1 MKIDGAIFDLDG
13 TLLDSMFVWDTIGE
27 DYLRCRGIKP
37 RENLNKKF
45 KTMSLYQ
52 AACYYQREYGLKEST
67 DEIMDGI
74 NRMIERFYLENVQ
87 PKLGVS
93 EFLAALQQRG
103 VKMCIA
109 TATDRHLVE
118 AALSRC
124 GLLQYFSEIFTC
136 TSVGKGKDEADIY
149 WAALEHIGTPKES
162 TWVFEDALYAV
173 MTAKKA
179 GFPVVGVYDSSEAD
193 TTTAVRE
200 MTDVYIYSFEEMED
214 FLK

>member
-13 TLLDSMFVWDTIGE
+13 TLLDSMFIWDTIGE
-27 DYLRCRGIKP
+27 DYLLSRRIEP
-37 RENLNKKF
+37 RENLNQKF
-45 KTMSLYQ
+45 KNMSLYQ
-52 AACYYQREYGLKEST
+52 AACYYQSEYGLKEST
-67 DEIMDGI
+67 DEIIDGV
-74 NRMIERFYLENVQ
+74 NRMIEQLYVEVVQ
-87 PKLGVS
+87 PKPGIPA
-93 EFLAALQQRG
+93 FLAALYERG

-124 GLLQYFSEIFTC
+124 GLLDYFSEIFTC

-149 WAALEHIGTPKES
+149 ETAHNFLGTPRES

-179 GFPVVGVYDSSEAD
+179 GFPVAGVYDKSEAN
-193 TTTAVRE
+193 TVAVR
-200 MTDVYIYSFEEMED
+200 TIADIFFYSLEETEE